1 MLEKYES
8 AIEKIRRIDDLKDEL
23 RALKGED
30 DKLSSSATVYRKK
43 NDHRERAG
51 NDGAITRIND
61 RRATVSKREAL
72 VKAEIKSLRNEVY
85 DILSECFA
93 EAKSE
98 EHRAKVREAC
108 IYASDGRYVISEV
121 GKTPAG
127 FTKCRI
133 IGKRFT
139 RSEENDGKVERI
151 VRGGIKNTSG
161 RFLILPEIVVYVY
174 DKDRVEGEY
183 VAVNEYYSRGGK
195 SAKETTE
202 TDTDEIEKRIARE
215 NKESKGGEA
224 LESVKERFVNRS
236 SLIALCFAL
245 VWAGFSF
252 WAAMK
257 GAAGII
263 GNDIIRFSVAYA
275 AISLAVAFS
284 SAMNGREN
292 SDGDLFSLLS
302 LYGGALS
309 AFSLAVSKDPIAAL
323 PLPASMFVGGLIT
336 AVLPERRKN
345 GEENARMKLVVR
357 IALGVWL
364 GLLIR
369 AVGQSDQD
377 FAMFFNCALAAVGL
391 FGCVC
396 VLVLLKNKD
405 PRNVNSLKAYL
416 AATAVCVGVI
426 ALALKPVACVIMS
439 VSALTFAI
447 FALMYGDGDNV

>member
-1 MLEKYES
+1 M
-8 AIEKIRRIDDLKDEL
+8 
-23 RALKGED
+23 
-30 DKLSSSATVYRKK
+30 
-43 NDHRERAG
+43 
-51 NDGAITRIND
+51 
-61 RRATVSKREAL
+61 
-72 VKAEIKSLRNEVY
+72 
-85 DILSECFA
+85 
-93 EAKSE
+93 
-98 EHRAKVREAC
+98 
-108 IYASDGRYVISEV
+108 
-121 GKTPAG
+121 
-127 FTKCRI
+127 
-133 IGKRFT
+133 
-139 RSEENDGKVERI
+139 
-151 VRGGIKNTSG
+151 
-161 RFLILPEIVVYVY
+161 
-174 DKDRVEGEY
+174 
-183 VAVNEYYSRGGK
+183 
-195 SAKETTE
+195 
-202 TDTDEIEKRIARE
+202 
-215 NKESKGGEA
+215 
-224 LESVKERFVNRS
+224 
-236 SLIALCFAL
+236 
-245 VWAGFSF
+245 
-252 WAAMK
+252 
-257 GAAGII
+257 
-263 GNDIIRFSVAYA
+263 
-275 AISLAVAFS
+275 
-284 SAMNGREN
+284 
-292 SDGDLFSLLS
+292 FSLFS